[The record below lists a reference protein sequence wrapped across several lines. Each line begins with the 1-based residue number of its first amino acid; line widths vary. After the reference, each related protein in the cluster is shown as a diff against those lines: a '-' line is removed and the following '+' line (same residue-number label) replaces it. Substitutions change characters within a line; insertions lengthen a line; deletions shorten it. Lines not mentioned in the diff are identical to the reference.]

1 MAALSNTGARDVIDG
16 FDRRIS
22 HVRLS
27 VTDRRDLRCRYCM
40 AERMQFLPR
49 SEVLSFEQIP
59 EGNIFPIDAAW
70 PAVAR
75 HMSATG
81 G

>member
-1 MAALSNTGARDVIDG
+1 MAALSITGTQGLIEG
-16 FDRRIS
+16 YGRRIS

-27 VTDRRDLRCRYCM
+27 VTARRDLRCRYCM
-40 AERMQFLPR
+40 TERMPLLPR
-49 SEVLSFEQIP
+49 SEVLSFEQSP
-59 EGNIFPIDAAW
+59 EGHIFPIDAAR

-75 HMSATG
+75 NMSATG